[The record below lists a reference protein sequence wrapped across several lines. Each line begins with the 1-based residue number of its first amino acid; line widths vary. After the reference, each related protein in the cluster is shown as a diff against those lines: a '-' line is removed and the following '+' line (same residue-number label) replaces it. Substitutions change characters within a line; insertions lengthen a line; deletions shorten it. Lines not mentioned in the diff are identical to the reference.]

1 MGKEQT
7 RSAPYYASAA
17 SKPALLYRPDGTA
30 INIAIPPRMQL
41 KQARAASVPERNQ
54 PWPYADREPPVGE
67 SEGQVR
73 RVLGRF
79 LR

>member
-1 MGKEQT
+1 M
-7 RSAPYYASAA
+7 
-17 SKPALLYRPDGTA
+17 L
-30 INIAIPPRMQL
+30 L

-67 SEGQVR
+67 PEGLVR
-73 RVLGRF
+73 RVRGRF